1 MVSLVCWI
9 DGLMDGVVLY
19 VCGMLVD
26 RYSSGRDSDDGEVMM
41 SVIEVV

>member
-1 MVSLVCWI
+1 
-9 DGLMDGVVLY
+9 
-19 VCGMLVD
+19 MLVD